1 MPCAFC
7 AMCALRARSRGGFS
21 PLYLSTTRTRKAQM
35 PQMHGHAL
43 LVRLSAE
50 SRRNAS
56 ATPGET
62 GETRPRLGATG
73 TGGGGSKRPGG
84 ALSDRSLP
92 LVSQRPPSRTFFLEH
107 ECLPN
112 LLLTA

>member
-21 PLYLSTTRTRKAQM
+21 PPYLSTTRTRKAQM

-62 GETRPRLGATG
+62 GETRPRR
-73 TGGGGSKRPGG
+73 GGFRLPTVAKDTVPPAFLRYVTF
-84 ALSDRSLP
+84 ALRS
-92 LVSQRPPSRTFFLEH
+92 FH
-107 ECLPN
+107 
-112 LLLTA
+112 A

>member
-1 MPCAFC
+1 MPAESKLEQLEQFLHIDVH
-7 AMCALRARSRGGFS
+7 ARARDTVHKGEPFQLFHM
-21 PLYLSTTRTRKAQM
+21 PL
-35 PQMHGHAL
+35 PAL
-43 LVRLSAE
+43 LAK

>member
-1 MPCAFC
+1 MSCAFC

-21 PLYLSTTRTRKAQM
+21 PFNLSTTRTRKAQM

-62 GETRPRLGATG
+62 GETRPRRGGFRLPTAAKVTGAAAFLSRVQLRNSVFRACTNRGG
-73 TGGGGSKRPGG
+73 TTP
-84 ALSDRSLP
+84 
-92 LVSQRPPSRTFFLEH
+92 
-107 ECLPN
+107 
-112 LLLTA
+112 